1 MAKEAGKKSFLDFF
15 KMKELDED
23 EFDDDLFDED
33 EDDDDDEDDYT
44 PIRPSRNKKP
54 SNKKPQ
60 AAYQGGYNQGQQT
73 YNQQQQNSYS
83 GRQQRPTAV
92 SQQQNRVVEFSNPRP
107 KVQSM
112 NEVYVMIPHDSSE
125 SQTVTDFLKAGKT
138 IVLNMSGLD
147 TMTAQRIIDFV
158 AGSTYA
164 LDGTLQAISDNI
176 FIAAPSSIEVS
187 GDLRQLLNDNSGAPN
202 LYRY

>member
-1 MAKEAGKKSFLDFF
+1 MAKETGKKSFLDFF

-33 EDDDDDEDDYT
+33 EDEDEDDEDDYT
-44 PIRPSRNKKP
+44 PVRSSRNKKQAP
-54 SNKKPQ
+54 KKAQ
-60 AAYQGGYNQGQQT
+60 GSYQGGYQNQPN
-73 YNQQQQNSYS
+73 YNQQYNNYG
-83 GRQQRPTAV
+83 GRQRAAAAPA
-92 SQQQNRVVEFSNPRP
+92 QQNRVVEFSNPRP
-107 KVQSM
+107 KSPSM

-147 TMTAQRIIDFV
+147 TVTAQRIIDFV

-164 LDGTLQAISDNI
+164 LDGSLQAISDNI

-187 GDLRQLLNDNSGAPN
+187 GDLRQLLSDNSGAPN

>member
-33 EDDDDDEDDYT
+33 EDDDEDDYT
-44 PIRPSRNKKP
+44 PVRNTK
-54 SNKKPQ
+54 SNKSVAKKGQ
-60 AAYQGGYNQGQQT
+60 SYQGGYTNSQT
-73 YNQQQQNSYS
+73 SYNQQQYNNYGS
-83 GRQQRPTAV
+83 RQQRPQN
-92 SQQQNRVVEFSNPRP
+92 SPQQGRVVEFSNPRP
-107 KVQSM
+107 KVPSM

-164 LDGTLQAISDNI
+164 LDGSLQAISDNI

-187 GDLRQLLNDNSGAPN
+187 GDLRQLLSDNSGAPN

>member
-1 MAKEAGKKSFLDFF
+1 MAKESGKKSFLDFF

-33 EDDDDDEDDYT
+33 EDEDEDDEDYA
-44 PIRPSRNKKP
+44 PVRPSKNKKQGAKRTQ
-54 SNKKPQ
+54 SSYN
-60 AAYQGGYNQGQQT
+60 GGYNQGQS
-73 YNQQQQNSYS
+73 YSQQQYNSYG
-83 GRQQRPTAV
+83 GRQQRAAAAPA
-92 SQQQNRVVEFSNPRP
+92 QQNRVVEFSNPRP
-107 KVQSM
+107 KVQGM
-112 NEVYVMIPHDSSE
+112 NEVYVMIPHDTSE
-125 SQTVTDFLKAGKT
+125 SQTVSDFLKAGKT
-138 IVLNMSGLD
+138 IVLNMAGLD
-147 TMTAQRIIDFV
+147 TTTAQRIIDFV

-164 LDGTLQAISDNI
+164 LDGSLQAISDNI

>member
-1 MAKEAGKKSFLDFF
+1 MAKESGKKSFLDFF

-23 EFDDDLFDED
+23 EFDDDLFD
-33 EDDDDDEDDYT
+33 DDDDDEDEDDYT
-44 PIRPSRNKKP
+44 PVRPTRNKKTGA
-54 SNKKPQ
+54 KKTQ
-60 AAYQGGYNQGQQT
+60 TAYQGAYNQSPQSYNQGQ
-73 YNQQQQNSYS
+73 YNNYQ
-83 GRQQRPTAV
+83 GRQQRTTTAPT
-92 SQQQNRVVEFSNPRP
+92 QQNRVVEFSNPRP
-107 KVQSM
+107 KSPNM

-164 LDGTLQAISDNI
+164 LDGSLQAISDNI
-176 FIAAPSSIEVS
+176 FIAAPSTIEVS
-187 GDLRQLLNDNSGAPN
+187 GDLRQLLSDNSGAPN

>member
-1 MAKEAGKKSFLDFF
+1 MAKETSKKSFLDFF

-23 EFDDDLFDED
+23 EFDDDLFDDD
-33 EDDDDDEDDYT
+33 EDDDEEEDYA
-44 PIRPSRNKKP
+44 PVRSSRNKKTVT
-54 SNKKPQ
+54 KKGQ
-60 AAYQGGYNQGQQT
+60 TSYAGGYNQPQPV
-73 YNQQQQNSYS
+73 YNQSQYNNYN
-83 GRQQRPTAV
+83 GRQQRPAAPA
-92 SQQQNRVVEFSNPRP
+92 QQNRVVEFSNPRP
-107 KVQSM
+107 KSPGM

-147 TMTAQRIIDFV
+147 TVTAQRIIDFV

-187 GDLRQLLNDNSGAPN
+187 GDLRQLLSDNSGAPN

>member
-23 EFDDDLFDED
+23 EFDDDLFDEED
-33 EDDDDDEDDYT
+33 EDDEDDEDYT
-44 PIRPSRNKKP
+44 PVRPSRNKKT
-54 SNKKPQ
+54 SNKKAQ
-60 AAYQGGYNQGQQT
+60 TSYQGGYSQGQQS
-73 YNQQQQNSYS
+73 YNQPQYNNYN
-83 GRQQRPTAV
+83 GRQQQRPTTA
-92 SQQQNRVVEFSNPRP
+92 QQQSRVVEFSNPRP

>member
-1 MAKEAGKKSFLDFF
+1 MAKETGKKSFLDFF

-33 EDDDDDEDDYT
+33 EDDDEDDEDDYT
-44 PIRPSRNKKP
+44 PVRSSRNKKQAP
-54 SNKKPQ
+54 KKAQ
-60 AAYQGGYNQGQQT
+60 GSYQGGYQNQPN
-73 YNQQQQNSYS
+73 YNQQYNNYGS
-83 GRQQRPTAV
+83 RQRAAAAPA
-92 SQQQNRVVEFSNPRP
+92 QQNRVVEFSNPRP
-107 KVQSM
+107 KSPGM

-147 TMTAQRIIDFV
+147 TVTAQRIIDFV

-164 LDGTLQAISDNI
+164 LDGSLQAISDNI

-187 GDLRQLLNDNSGAPN
+187 GDLRQLLSDNSGAPN

>member
-1 MAKEAGKKSFLDFF
+1 MAKESGKKSFLDFF

-23 EFDDDLFDED
+23 EFDDDLFDD
-33 EDDDDDEDDYT
+33 DDDDDDEDDEYT
-44 PIRPSRNKKP
+44 SVRPTRNKKTG
-54 SNKKPQ
+54 SKKPQ
-60 AAYQGGYNQGQQT
+60 TSYQGGYSQGSQSYNQGQ
-73 YNQQQQNSYS
+73 YNNYQ
-83 GRQQRPTAV
+83 GRQQRTTTAPV
-92 SQQQNRVVEFSNPRP
+92 QQNRVVEFSNPRP
-107 KVQSM
+107 KSPNM

-164 LDGTLQAISDNI
+164 LDGSLQAISDNI
-176 FIAAPSSIEVS
+176 FIAAPSTIEVS
-187 GDLRQLLNDNSGAPN
+187 GDLRQLLSDNSGAPN

>member
-1 MAKEAGKKSFLDFF
+1 MAKESGKKSFLDFF

-23 EFDDDLFDED
+23 EFDDDLFD
-33 EDDDDDEDDYT
+33 DDDEDDEDDYT
-44 PIRPSRNKKP
+44 PIRSSRNKK
-54 SNKKPQ
+54 SGSKKPQ
-60 AAYQGGYNQGQQT
+60 MAYQNGYNQNQQSYNQGQ
-73 YNQQQQNSYS
+73 YNNYQA
-83 GRQQRPTAV
+83 RQQRNAATPV
-92 SQQQNRVVEFSNPRP
+92 QQNRVVEFSNPRP
-107 KVQSM
+107 KSPNM

-164 LDGTLQAISDNI
+164 LDGSLQAISDNI
-176 FIAAPSSIEVS
+176 FIAAPSTIEVS
-187 GDLRQLLNDNSGAPN
+187 GDLRQLLSDNSGAPN